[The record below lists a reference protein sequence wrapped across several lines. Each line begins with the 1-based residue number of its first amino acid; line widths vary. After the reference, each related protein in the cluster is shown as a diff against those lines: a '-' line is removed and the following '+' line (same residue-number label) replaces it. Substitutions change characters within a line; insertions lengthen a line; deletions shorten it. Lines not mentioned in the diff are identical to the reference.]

1 MPRIRAIID
10 FDVSCT
16 DSTQANLL
24 RHMYIMSPINN
35 MLHKLVRP
43 ENLEQN
49 KILYATVHYE
59 LKNDRFLFTQNDPE
73 ESP

>member
-10 FDVSCT
+10 FDVSVT
-16 DSTQANLL
+16 DSTEANLL
-24 RHMYIMSPINN
+24 RHMYIMSPISD

-43 ENLEQN
+43 EKLKQN
-49 KILYATVHYE
+49 KILFASVSYE